1 MGNLTRA
8 SPTEEKIKTKKK
20 LSIEENISGPTASGV
35 WAGWASISDYRQLK
49 HMMAAFILLSKL
61 LA

>member
-20 LSIEENISGPTASGV
+20 RIQALNRRKKIFQV
-35 WAGWASISDYRQLK
+35 RQLVVSGRGGR
-49 HMMAAFILLSKL
+49 LSQITDN
-61 LA
+61 